1 MNSTSVTKFL
11 RPRDVVL
18 LLRKIRAE
26 TERYSNNLQR
36 LQLNHDADS
45 KARARVVRVVHVIT
59 AIHVIDVDVV
69 GVVPT

>member
-45 KARARVVRVVHVIT
+45 KARAGVVRVVHVIT